1 MAAQVFDFDAT
12 LPDRVYW
19 DASFL
24 VHATYPA
31 GRYHREC
38 YAFLE
43 HLSGA
48 QESVSYISTLALDE
62 VVFALIQLKVTE
74 DHPDR
79 GFWDVYR
86 KNPRAIRPHLSELRT
101 LLERLHAD
109 PRIQVV
115 GTEPESMF
123 LAFDYMDRYALL
135 PRDALHL
142 TAMARYGV
150 DTIVTTDEDFAVVE
164 ELRIL
169 TCNPSLLARR

>member
-1 MAAQVFDFDAT
+1 M
-12 LPDRVYW
+12 YW

-43 HLSGA
+43 RLNGA
-48 QESVSYISTLALDE
+48 QETSSYVSVLALDE
-62 VVFALIQLKVTE
+62 VIFTLIELKVAE
-74 DHPDR
+74 DHPGR

-86 KNPRAIRPHLSELRT
+86 ESPQAIQPHLGELRE
-101 LLERLHAD
+101 LVDRLSAD

-115 GTEPESMF
+115 GAEPETMS
-123 LAFDYMDRYALL
+123 LALDYMERYALL

-142 TAMARYGV
+142 STMARHDV
-150 DTIVTTDEDFAVVE
+150 DSMVTTDEDFFSVD
-164 ELRIL
+164 ELRII
-169 TCNPSLLARR
+169 TCNPSLLTRR